1 MADLQ
6 AGKVMIG
13 HKIRRLR
20 TTLKL
25 SQSEMAAELGISTS
39 YLNLLEN
46 NARPVTV
53 PILFRL
59 GQTYDIDLREM
70 AEDDSSRLTALL
82 TEVMSDKVLDGVQ
95 MSRRDIHLLAS
106 QHPNAASAL
115 IMLHQSFD
123 QMREAAHQGSNRQ
136 GEAVTPQP
144 LETVRRVLEEAGNYF
159 PELEEAAETC
169 VERMGPARS
178 SGKSHQIMLHLEQ
191 HYGIRTQI
199 MPQAVMGNL
208 FREFD
213 PHRSRLLL
221 SENLQE
227 PQRLFQTAA
236 QIALVGYRDVI
247 DGVISRLDID
257 DDSATLLRITL
268 SGYFAGAV
276 MMPYSDFLM
285 VAKETR
291 YDLEALGNRFTA
303 NFEQVCHR
311 LTTLNRPNERGIP
324 FFFLRVDEAGYIS
337 KRLSAGGIEF
347 ARHGGAC
354 GRWIPHQAF
363 RNPGQIMTQASALE
377 EGQKLLTITRTHHIP
392 RTQPAHYGTPVYA
405 IALGCDLKFAK
416 EIGYTD
422 HMINL
427 KDPALTPIGLGC
439 HVCEHQ
445 HCQHRGALPRGQ
457 KLRFDLSKRYSGLFD
472 SLRS

>member
-1 MADLQ
+1 MVELQ
-6 AGKVMIG
+6 QGKVMIG
-13 HKIRRLR
+13 HKLRRLR

-25 SQSEMAAELGISTS
+25 SQSAMAIELGISTS

-59 GQTYDIDLREM
+59 GQAYDVDLREM
-70 AEDDSSRLTALL
+70 AEDDSSRLTALIN
-82 TEVMSDKVLDGVQ
+82 EVMSDRVFEDLH
-95 MSRRDIHLLAS
+95 MSRRDVHLLAS
-106 QHPNAASAL
+106 QHPTAASAL
-115 IMLHQSFD
+115 IMLHQAFD
-123 QMREAAHQGSNRQ
+123 QMREAAHQGSAIRDETVTPKPL
-136 GEAVTPQP
+136 EAV
-144 LETVRRVLEEAGNYF
+144 RCFLEESENYF
-159 PELEEAAETC
+159 PEIETAANNFVAEIGSKQNVSLLHLMT
-169 VERMGPARS
+169 
-178 SGKSHQIMLHLEQ
+178 LHLEQ
-191 HYGIRTQI
+191 RYGVRTQI
-199 MPQAVMGNL
+199 LPQKVMGHL

-227 PQRLFQTAA
+227 PQRLFQVAA

-247 DGVISRLDID
+247 DKIINRLQLQD
-257 DDSATLLRITL
+257 DAATLLRITL

-276 MMPYSDFLM
+276 MMPYAEFL
-285 VAKETR
+285 AAAQETR
-291 YDLEALGNRFTA
+291 YDLELLCNRFLA

-311 LTTLNRPNERGIP
+311 LTTLNKSNERGIP

-347 ARHGGAC
+347 ARSGGAC
-354 GRWIPHQAF
+354 GRWVPHQAF
-363 RNPGQIMTQASALE
+363 RNPGQIMTQASFLE

-422 HMINL
+422 QMINL
-427 KDPALTPIGLGC
+427 KEPSLTPIGLGC
-439 HVCEHQ
+439 HICERQ
-445 HCQHRGALPRGQ
+445 NCQHRGALPRGQ
-457 KLRFDLSKRYSGLFD
+457 KLRFDLSKRHSGLFG
-472 SLRS
+472 SLQS